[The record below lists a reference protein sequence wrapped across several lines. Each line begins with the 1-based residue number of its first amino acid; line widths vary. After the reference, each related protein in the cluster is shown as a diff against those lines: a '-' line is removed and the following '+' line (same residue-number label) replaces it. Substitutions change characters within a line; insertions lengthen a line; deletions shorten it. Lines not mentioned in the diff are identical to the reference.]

1 MRMWPKLT
9 KVQRV
14 FLMRLES
21 STNGS
26 LRCPVN
32 RAYLRLVYEGMVTGQ
47 TIISNFAII
56 TQRGRDY
63 VRFGIRRRA

>member
-1 MRMWPKLT
+1 MWPKLT
-9 KVQRV
+9 KVQRGL
-14 FLMRLES
+14 LMRLEANG
-21 STNGS
+21 NGS
-26 LRCPVN
+26 LRYPAN
-32 RAYLRLVYEGMVTGQ
+32 RTYLRLVYEGMVTGQ